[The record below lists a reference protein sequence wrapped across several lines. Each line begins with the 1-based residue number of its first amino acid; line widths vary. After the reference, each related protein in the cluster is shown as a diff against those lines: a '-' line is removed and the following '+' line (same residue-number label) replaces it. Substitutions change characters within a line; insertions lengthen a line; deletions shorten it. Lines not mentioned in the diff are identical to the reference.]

1 MRYSLIYLLL
11 FSSVTFANDN
21 LIETYE
27 TLNKKMD
34 ECLIESKRSI
44 TIDNKYLA
52 SLSKL
57 EQKAVLFVL
66 AQKVNRA
73 CYLQEENHYALSV
86 LNFAIETNNNQPLD
100 EFIAL
105 RKYDIINDEVMSVFK
120 SLDLTELKKIQE
132 LPEFKKPFK
141 PFLVTIK

>member
-1 MRYSLIYLLL
+1 MRYSLICLLL

-57 EQKAVLFVL
+57 EQKAALFVL
-66 AQKVNRA
+66 AQNVKRA
-73 CYLQEENHYALSV
+73 CYLQEENDYALSV
-86 LNFAIETNNNQPLD
+86 LNFAIETNNNQPLN

-105 RKYDIINDEVMSVFK
+105 RKYDIINDDVMSIYE
-120 SLDLTELKKIQE
+120 SLDLAELKKIQE